1 MAARHARHDLVMGE
15 AVIIAGFGCRKGV
28 SDAEVATALHG
39 ALAVAKRD
47 RMTVDCIAIPHF
59 KADEAGLRLFAEGL
73 GCAVK
78 LISQSALEQGC
89 TRAQTH
95 SARVADHV
103 GLSSVAES
111 AALAA
116 AGPDGVL
123 IVPRFVVGPV
133 TCAIAIGDIPT

>member
-1 MAARHARHDLVMGE
+1 MATRYARYDLGMGKT
-15 AVIIAGFGCRKGV
+15 VIIAGFGCRKGV
-28 SDAEVATALHG
+28 SEAEVATALHE
-39 ALAVAKRD
+39 ALVAAKQG

-59 KADEAGLRLFAEGL
+59 KADEVGLRLFAEGL

-78 LISQSALEQGC
+78 LINQSALEQGC

-95 SARVADHV
+95 SARVANHV
-103 GLSSVAES
+103 GLSAVAES

-123 IVPRFVVGPV
+123 IAPRFVVGPV